1 MTLPTKLTYQPSGNT
16 FELYDPDA
24 PDETAG
30 LGEVDDEAVAREI
43 CERWNGWTD
52 LDHALKSRSVV
63 DKFAGRR

>member
-16 FELYDPDA
+16 FELYD

-43 CERWNGWTD
+43 CERWNAWTD